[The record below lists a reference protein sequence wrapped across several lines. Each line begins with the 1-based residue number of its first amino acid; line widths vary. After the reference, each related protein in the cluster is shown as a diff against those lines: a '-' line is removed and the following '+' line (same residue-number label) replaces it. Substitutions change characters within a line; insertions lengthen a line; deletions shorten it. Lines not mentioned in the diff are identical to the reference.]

1 MSRRSFT
8 WRARGALLVAGLA
21 LAAAALAA
29 GVFAPPAPPQVQA
42 KLSGLAVGPGSFARA
57 DGPRPFNFPADL
69 GPHNDFQTEW
79 WYYTGNLTGQDGR
92 QFGFQLTFFRRA
104 LVGPAERSAR
114 TSQWAADQVYLA
126 HLTLS
131 DIAGGQFHAFER
143 FERGAAGLAG
153 AQGNP
158 QYSVWLQD
166 WHVQQTGD
174 NTYRLAAQQAGVK
187 INLDLVD
194 QKGPI
199 LEGDRGYSQKG
210 PDLGQASYYVSQT
223 RLASTGTIEVTGKA
237 YPVSGTS
244 WMDHEYST
252 ATLGADQVG
261 WDWFSIQLDD
271 GTEVMAYTL
280 RRKDGSLDDYSKG
293 TVINANGSARPLNKA
308 DFQAQ
313 VTATW
318 KSPHSGGVYPAA
330 WTLTIPSE
338 GLTLRL
344 RPRMADQ
351 ELNVSFVYW
360 EGAVQIEGEKNGVK
374 ITGSGYV
381 ELTGYAQSFAGQ
393 F

>member
-1 MSRRSFT
+1 MNRR
-8 WRARGALLVAGLA
+8 WRAWLVGGGVVLAVVALVVA
-21 LAAAALAA
+21 
-29 GVFAPPAPPQVQA
+29 VFAPPPAPPVQA
-42 KLSGLAVGPGSFARA
+42 QLSGLAVGSGSFARA
-57 DGPRPFNFPADL
+57 DGPRLFSFPADF

-79 WYYTGNLTGQDGR
+79 WYYTGNVMTADGR
-92 QFGFQLTFFRRA
+92 PFGFELTFFRRA
-104 LVGPAERSAR
+104 LAGPADRAPRASA
-114 TSQWAADQVYLA
+114 WATDQVYLA
-126 HLTLS
+126 HFTLS

-153 AQGNP
+153 AQGAP
-158 QYSVWLQD
+158 RYSVWLQD
-166 WHVQQTGD
+166 WSVQATGA
-174 NTYRLAAQQAGVK
+174 NTYQLAAQQAGMK
-187 INLDLVD
+187 INLTLTD
-194 QKGPI
+194 QKGLI

-210 PDLGQASYYVSQT
+210 PALGQASYYVSQT
-223 RLASTGTIEVTGKA
+223 RLAAAGTLEVGNQPYT
-237 YPVSGTS
+237 VSGTS
-244 WMDHEYST
+244 WMDHEFST
-252 ATLGADQVG
+252 STLGLDQVG

-293 TVINANGSARPLNKA
+293 TVIAAHGSPRPLTKT
-308 DFQAQ
+308 DFQTQA
-313 VTATW
+313 TATW

-338 GLTLRL
+338 GLTLHI
-344 RPRMADQ
+344 RPRLADQ

-360 EGAVQIEGEKNGVK
+360 EGAVEIEGDRRGAK